1 MAINQ
6 RAKSMAQEFMKVL
19 RRLRENQHNED
30 LCLNILRQTNSLHN
44 SELFGKNLDL
54 AKLITLSF
62 DKVFLIHKFLE
73 SPMHILV
80 DGMSAKKE
88 EDVKKYYRTIAKQL
102 HPDKN
107 CHPRAKE
114 AFQKIKNALEE
125 SRKIRHQRK
134 GPY

>member
-6 RAKSMAQEFMKVL
+6 RAKQMAQDFMKVL
-19 RRLRENQHNED
+19 RRLRENQNNED
-30 LCLNILRQTNSLHN
+30 VCLNILRQAKSLHN
-44 SELFGKNLDL
+44 SEIFSKGIEIS
-54 AKLITLSF
+54 KLISLSF

-73 SPMHILV
+73 SPMDILV

-125 SRKIRHQRK
+125 SRRIRYQRR
-134 GPY
+134 GQY

>member
-1 MAINQ
+1 
-6 RAKSMAQEFMKVL
+6 MAQEFMKVL
-19 RRLRENQHNED
+19 RRLRENQNNED
-30 LCLNILRQTNSLHN
+30 VCLNILRQAKSLHN
-44 SELFGKNLDL
+44 SEIFSKGIELS
-54 AKLITLSF
+54 KLISLSF

-73 SPMHILV
+73 SPMDILV

-114 AFQKIKNALEE
+114 AF
-125 SRKIRHQRK
+125 
-134 GPY
+134 